1 MTVMYKGSFNHVLAK
16 FLSGE
21 KVATHEEAIEIERVI
36 RLMSWEVSSLE
47 DSVSVLNRR
56 SWWPWRRGR
65 GAR

>member
-21 KVATHEEAIEIERVI
+21 KVATNEEANEIERVI
-36 RLMSWEVSSLE
+36 RLMSWEVSTLGN
-47 DSVSVLNRR
+47 SVSVLSRR

-65 GAR
+65 SAR

>member
-21 KVATHEEAIEIERVI
+21 AVATNEEANEIERVI
-36 RLMSWEVSSLE
+36 RLMSWEVSTLGN
-47 DSVSVLNRR
+47 SVSVLSRR